1 MDRYECSYVSAL
13 QLMAQDAVKIYQDE
27 HNVPYE
33 KAALKNDIMNN
44 YNISM
49 L

>member
-1 MDRYECSYVSAL
+1 MFLLNAL

-33 KAALKNDIMNN
+33 IAAFKI
-44 YNISM
+44 
-49 L
+49 